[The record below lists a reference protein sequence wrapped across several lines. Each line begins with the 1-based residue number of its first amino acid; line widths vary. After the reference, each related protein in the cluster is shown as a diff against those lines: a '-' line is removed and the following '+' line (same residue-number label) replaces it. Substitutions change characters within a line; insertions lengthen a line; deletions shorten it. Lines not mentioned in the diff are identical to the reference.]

1 MPSGE
6 PRSGELTR
14 GRSEPGYLVKLGMT
28 PLTDPGS
35 HGGDP
40 DDAFD
45 VVIPSLPG
53 FAFSGL
59 PPAGPVTRPSSPIC
73 GPA

>member
-1 MPSGE
+1 MLP
-6 PRSGELTR
+6 PAAL
-14 GRSEPGYLVKLGMT
+14 
-28 PLTDPGS
+28 LTDPGD
-35 HGGDP
+35 HGGDL

-59 PPAGPVTRPSSPIC
+59 PPTWPHSL
-73 GPA
+73 